1 MKLSVTKGTVSQKA
15 EVINQEKLFCW
26 PESYN
31 VKHIIDIKRPW
42 GLRNCTK
49 KKKKKIED
57 LTKSAVSGRFGHIYW
72 RNPQWKISFFAQWE
86 I

>member
-1 MKLSVTKGTVSQKA
+1 MKLRVTKGTVSQKA

-42 GLRNCTK
+42 RLRNCTK
-49 KKKKKIED
+49 KKKKD
-57 LTKSAVSGRFGHIYW
+57 WGFD
-72 RNPQWKISFFAQWE
+72 
-86 I
+86 

>member
-1 MKLSVTKGTVSQKA
+1 MNKTLQQSSLSTNKMKLSVTKGTVSQKA

-49 KKKKKIED
+49 KKKKD
-57 LTKSAVSGRFGHIYW
+57 WGFY
-72 RNPQWKISFFAQWE
+72 
-86 I
+86 

>member
-1 MKLSVTKGTVSQKA
+1 MKLSLTKGKVSQKA

-42 GLRNCTK
+42 GLRPCTHTK
-49 KKKKKIED
+49 KD
-57 LTKSAVSGRFGHIYW
+57 WGFD
-72 RNPQWKISFFAQWE
+72 
-86 I
+86 

>member
-1 MKLSVTKGTVSQKA
+1 MKLSVTKVTVSQKT
-15 EVINQEKLFCW
+15 EVVNQEKLFCW

-42 GLRNCTK
+42 GLRPCTK
-49 KKKKKIED
+49 KQKKIED
-57 LTKSAVSGRFGHIYW
+57 LTKPAVSGRFGHIYW
-72 RNPQWKISFFAQWE
+72 RNPQCKISFFVQWG